1 MNDAVKNENL
11 DLGAMMDQTMDSI
24 PDAPDFNN
32 PPAGVYTLMVKD
44 VAIDK
49 YKSKDEP
56 EVEKQRIKITYSVV
70 ETKEVVAGA
79 IPVPNESMF
88 TETFMATEQGLS
100 FFKKAAKNIMNV
112 ADLAGV
118 SYADIFASM
127 KGQQFDAV
135 ISVKTSEGKKGTK
148 NEGKT
153 FENLQ
158 IRVKAPAV

>member
-1 MNDAVKNENL
+1 MNAETKQENL

-32 PPAGVYTLMVKD
+32 PPAGVYSLQVKD

-49 YKSKDEP
+49 YKSKKEP
-56 EVEKQRIKITYSVV
+56 DVEKQRIKITYSVV

-79 IPVPNESMF
+79 VPVPNESMF

-118 SYADIFASM
+118 SYADIFSSM
-127 KGQQFDAV
+127 KGVQFDAR
-135 ISVKTSEGKKGTK
+135 ISVKLSPNPAGG
-148 NEGKT
+148 NY
-153 FENLQ
+153 ENLQ
-158 IRVKAPAV
+158 IRVIPPASA

>member
-1 MNDAVKNENL
+1 MNDATKQANL
-11 DLGAMMDQTMDSI
+11 DLGAMMNQTMDSI

-32 PPAGVYTLMVKD
+32 PPAGVYTLTVKD

-49 YKSKDEP
+49 YKSKAEP
-56 EVEKQRIKITYSVV
+56 DVEKQRIKVTYSVV

-100 FFKKAAKNIMNV
+100 YFKKAAKNIMNV

-118 SYADIFASM
+118 SYADIFSSM
-127 KGQQFDAV
+127 KGVQFDAR
-135 ISVKTSEGKKGTK
+135 ISIKLSPNPAGG
-148 NEGKT
+148 NY
-153 FENLQ
+153 ENLQ
-158 IRVKAPAV
+158 IRVIAPAA